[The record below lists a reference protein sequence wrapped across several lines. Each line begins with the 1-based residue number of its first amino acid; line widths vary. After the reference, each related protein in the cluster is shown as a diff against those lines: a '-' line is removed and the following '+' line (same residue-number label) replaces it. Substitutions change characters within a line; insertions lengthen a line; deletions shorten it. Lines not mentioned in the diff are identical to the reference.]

1 MAWIERHWE
10 SITPVSLLLYPVS
23 LLVRAA
29 VALRRAAYR
38 AGVLE
43 TVRLPVPV
51 AIVGNVALGGTG
63 KTPLVLWLAAL
74 LRERG
79 RRPGIVSRGYGGSQT
94 GPAPVPPDGDPRR
107 HGDEPVLLA
116 QRAGCPI
123 WIGADRIAA
132 GQALLAAH
140 PDCDVIVSDD
150 GLQHYRL
157 ARDVEVVVCPAE
169 ARNPWLLPAG
179 PFREPPARAAY
190 ADAIVVH
197 GGSTGTASASPGSPP
212 VYTMTLAGSTFRNL
226 LNPASSAEADRFRHR
241 NVHAIAGIGQPQ
253 RFFRHLQGL
262 GLDFTAHPFPD
273 HHPFAAS
280 DLEFAGADAVLM
292 TEKDAVKCVAY
303 ADEHHWALR
312 VDAQVDT
319 ALGELVLRKLDS
331 TRHSTL
337 DTRS

>member
-1 MAWIERHWE
+1 MAWIERHWYN
-10 SITPVSLLLYPVS
+10 ITPVSVLLYPLS
-23 LLVRAA
+23 LLFRAA
-29 VALRRAAYR
+29 VAARRAAYR

-43 TVRLPVPV
+43 TVRLPAPV
-51 AIVGNVALGGTG
+51 VIVGNVAVGGTG
-63 KTPLVLWLAAL
+63 KTPLVLWLAAF

-79 RRPGIVSRGYGGSQT
+79 RRPGIVSRGYGGT
-94 GPAPVPPDGDPRR
+94 AAGPAAVPPDGDPRR
-107 HGDEPVLLA
+107 YGDEPLLLA
-116 QRAGCPI
+116 QRAGCPV
-123 WIGADRIAA
+123 WIGADRAAA

-157 ARDVEVVVCPAE
+157 ARDVEIVVSPADS
-169 ARNPWLLPAG
+169 RNTWMLPAG
-179 PFREPPARAAY
+179 PLREPPGRSAD
-190 ADAIVVH
+190 ADAIVIH
-197 GGSTGTASASPGSPP
+197 GNPPAASASPGGPP
-212 VYTMTLAGSTFRNL
+212 VFTMALAGSTFRNL
-226 LNPASSAEADRFRHR
+226 LNPAASAEADRFRHR
-241 NVHAIAGIGQPQ
+241 NVHALAGIGHPQ

-303 ADEHHWALR
+303 ADERHWALR
-312 VDAQVDT
+312 VDAQVDP
-319 ALGELVLRKLDS
+319 ALGELVLRKLNS
-331 TRHSTL
+331 TRHSTP

>member
-23 LLVRAA
+23 LLFRAA
-29 VALRRAAYR
+29 VAVRRAAYHM
-38 AGVLE
+38 GLLE
-43 TVRLPVPV
+43 TVRLPAPV
-51 AIVGNVALGGTG
+51 VIVGNVAIGGTG
-63 KTPLVLWLAAL
+63 KTPLVLWLAAF

-79 RRPGIVSRGYGGSQT
+79 RRPGIVSRGYGGSAT
-94 GPAPVPPDGDPRR
+94 GPAPVPPDGDPSRY
-107 HGDEPVLLA
+107 GDEPVLLA
-116 QRAGCPI
+116 QRAGCPV
-123 WIGADRIAA
+123 WTGADRAAA

-157 ARDVEVVVCPAE
+157 ARDVEIVVSPGE
-169 ARNPWLLPAG
+169 SRNTWMLPAG
-179 PFREPPARAAY
+179 PLREPPSRSAD
-190 ADAIVVH
+190 ADAIVIH
-197 GGSTGTASASPGSPP
+197 ERQAATRSASPGGPP
-212 VYTMTLAGSTFRNL
+212 VFVMTLAGSTFRNL

-241 NVHAIAGIGQPQ
+241 NVHAVAGIGRPQ
-253 RFFRHLQGL
+253 RFFRHLQGM

-280 DLEFAGADAVLM
+280 DLEFADADAVLM

-312 VDAQVDT
+312 VDAQVDP
-319 ALGELVLRKLDS
+319 ALGELVLNKLA
-331 TRHSTL
+331 R
-337 DTRS
+337 R

>member
-1 MAWIERHWE
+1 MAWIERHWH
-10 SITPVSLLLYPVS
+10 STTPVSVLLYPLS
-23 LLVRAA
+23 LPFRAA
-29 VALRRAAYR
+29 VAARRAAYR
-38 AGVLE
+38 AGLLE

-51 AIVGNVALGGTG
+51 VIVGNVATGGTG
-63 KTPLVLWLAAL
+63 KTPLVLWLATF

-79 RRPGIVSRGYGGSQT
+79 RRPGIVSRGYGGSAT
-94 GPAPVPPDGDPRR
+94 GPAPVPPGGDPR
-107 HGDEPVLLA
+107 HFGDEPVLLA
-116 QRAGCPI
+116 QRAGCPV
-123 WIGADRIAA
+123 WIGADRAAA

-157 ARDVEVVVCPAE
+157 ARDVEIVVSPAE
-169 ARNPWLLPAG
+169 SRNAWMLPAG
-179 PFREPPARAAY
+179 PFREPPARSAD

-197 GGSTGTASASPGSPP
+197 GSPATASAVPGAPP
-212 VYTMTLAGSTFRNL
+212 VFAMTLAGSTFRNL

-241 NVHAIAGIGQPQ
+241 NVHAVAGIGHPQ
-253 RFFRHLQGL
+253 RFFRHLQGM

-273 HHPFAAS
+273 HHPFVAS

-312 VDAQVDT
+312 VDAEVDP
-319 ALGELVLRKLDS
+319 ALGELVLNKLK
-331 TRHSTL
+331 
-337 DTRS
+337 RSS